1 MTFTLNLPQMI
12 EVYLLG
18 FATATTIMMIASFF
32 KK

>member
-1 MTFTLNLPQMI
+1 MTFTLNLPQII

-18 FATATTIMMIASFF
+18 CATVTTIMMIVSTF

>member
-1 MTFTLNLPQMI
+1 MTFTLNLPQLI

-18 FATATTIMMIASFF
+18 FVTATTIMMIVSFF

>member
-1 MTFTLNLPQMI
+1 MIFTLNLPQLT

-18 FATATTIMMIASFF
+18 FSTATTLMIGISIL

>member
-18 FATATTIMMIASFF
+18 FATATTIMMIVSFF